1 VRLSPKSI
9 FLGIVALGL
18 PLTVTTGWM
27 LGGSQDPPSAPSPG
41 GAGGI
46 GTAPD
51 SGTSIAP
58 VADDWSPTPPRPVAV
73 ETRDPGRSRGGATA
87 RPSATGR
94 DLPDPTLT
102 AKPAPEPTEATA
114 EPTGLPTALPTSV
127 EPPLIP

>member
-1 VRLSPKSI
+1 
-9 FLGIVALGL
+9 VALGL

-27 LGGSQDPPSAPSPG
+27 LGESQDPPSATTPG

-73 ETRDPGRSRGGATA
+73 ETRVPMGRSSGGATA

-94 DLPDPTLT
+94 DLPDPTPT
-102 AKPAPEPTEATA
+102 ARPVPEPTEVTD